1 MEKKINKIKSWL
13 FDRVNKTEKALARL
27 IKKKREKTQINKI
40 KNEGEEITTDS
51 TEMQN
56 EQKRIP

>member
-13 FDRVNKTEKALARL
+13 FDRVNKIEKALARL